1 MRLWRAWLIVLDR
14 YVAFSQKPPA
24 KLEGE
29 RSPLVLV
36 VPENYGAENDQGK
49 KKSEIGLLPEQPFAV
64 RAIRNKKEQRRGNE
78 EQRRILRKH
87 SEAQSG
93 ARAVPCGWP
102 VLKDRDR
109 DQVNSEK
116 PEADQW
122 NVRGDDHAVNKIER
136 NHLKQE
142 RRPKARSTAKP
153 QPPQSV
159 DEPSRNDNQPQAAD
173 SYPNLG
179 FPQQQ
184 RACSNHP
191 GHHRW
196 MIQVAQIRVNRIIP
210 VVGLLGREIDRCGR
224 DEAQK

>member
-1 MRLWRAWLIVLDR
+1 M
-14 YVAFSQKPPA
+14 
-24 KLEGE
+24 
-29 RSPLVLV
+29 LV

-122 NVRGDDHAVNKIER
+122 NVRGDDHAVNKIE
-136 NHLKQE
+136 QE
-142 RRPKARSTAKP
+142 SPETRAPPKG
-153 QPPQSV
+153 PP
-159 DEPSRNDNQPQAAD
+159 
-173 SYPNLG
+173 YG
-179 FPQQQ
+179 
-184 RACSNHP
+184 
-191 GHHRW
+191 
-196 MIQVAQIRVNRIIP
+196 
-210 VVGLLGREIDRCGR
+210 
-224 DEAQK
+224 